1 MLQEHT
7 VINWVSKPPLIRKKR
22 WFMHFDH
29 VFQKPPHMQKYKK
42 NICFHEDFFAA
53 LQNLKA
59 CICFTLPTHFKT
71 TKDKIHTFASFIK
84 TRRDLGEF
92 FQIISWLCKFT
103 LKKSVSGVW
112 GVQCTCRIMRTIA
125 VVVTHNAAV
134 MRFCKAPL
142 VCWCFFLDRKSNV
155 NEDFSLLGC

>member
-42 NICFHEDFFAA
+42 NIICFHEDFFAA
-53 LQNLKA
+53 LQILKA

-103 LKKSVSGVW
+103 LKKVY
-112 GVQCTCRIMRTIA
+112 
-125 VVVTHNAAV
+125 
-134 MRFCKAPL
+134 L
-142 VCWCFFLDRKSNV
+142 VCEGCSVPAGSWGPLLLWLPIMQQWWGSARLLLYVDAFFWTENQM
-155 NEDFSLLGC
+155 